1 LRDEVSN
8 PLDGLAYGHIN
19 GPHGTLPIW
28 ETFGDLPHTLH
39 EEWEERIHIGTQG
52 MQAFL
57 DSAHVLRRI
66 PRGEGTDHG
75 NRQATHFLR

>member
-1 LRDEVSN
+1 MRKVGYS
-8 PLDGLAYGHIN
+8 HIN
-19 GPHGTLPIW
+19 GIFGIMPSG

-39 EEWEERIHIGTQG
+39 GEWEERIHIGTQG

-57 DSAHVLRRI
+57 DSAHVLRRV
-66 PRGEGTDHG
+66 PRGEGADHG